1 MKKIILFIF
10 LVFNAVSAY
19 SATEDV
25 YLLAQTN
32 NISEL
37 QNIKDIDVTDKN
49 GDTALCSAIKFND
62 VDAYNILKKAGAN
75 TEHKCVKKIPS
86 EQYKTFLQKVGAANK
101 SWSFLGMGK
110 WAWAAIGAG
119 VAGGA
124 VAAGMG
130 GGSSNG
136 GNGNNICQNQGFTSH
151 ELCVEENGWT
161 QDRSCEDSSGQWYT
175 CKPANCFGYQ
185 HSCNDGYEEVPGD
198 TCKSGGETKVKCQ
211 LRTCPYQ
218 TTYCETGY
226 HETGNTCL
234 SGILTY
240 VECEPDTC
248 EGYNI
253 DSPSNCPSGYVV
265 SDTCLSGNVTKY
277 KCDTPTTCPYN
288 TTECTGGWDETGNT
302 CQSGTTLYKE
312 CSPKMCPYT
321 TTTCSIG
328 FYPTGNTCLSG
339 DETYVECAFDSENYI
354 EQGGN
359 IYPKLNCV
367 HGNQVGN
374 TCSCENGYYG
384 TLCDIL
390 VECPYI
396 HQTCAYG
403 YIETGNSC
411 QSGENI
417 YVECVFDYE
426 HYIMQGGN
434 VYPKIDCVHGNQV
447 GNTCSCGNGWTGT
460 LCDTP
465 VECSYTTTM
474 CANGYHETG
483 NTCQSGN
490 NTYVECEI
498 NACEGY
504 NYTTGDTCPNGWT
517 MYSSC
522 LSGTTM
528 KYMCDAPAMCP
539 YDTTVCTTGF
549 HETGNTCK
557 SGYETYVECEPDT
570 CEGYNIDSP
579 SNCPSGYVVSDT
591 CLSGNTTK
599 YKCDTPATCPYTTT
613 ECTGG
618 YTFSGET
625 CQSGE
630 TTYVECEPIQCGVH
644 SGWSESGCT
653 CENGYQ
659 NWTSGVGCYPVSC
672 GMNATQVGAECYC
685 NPGYTEWTL
694 GYGCYQI
701 QDCGIN
707 ATQSGNTCVCN
718 TGYQDWTEGYGCYE
732 TRECGLNATQSGG
745 NCVCNPGYQEW
756 TEGYGCYQ
764 ILNCGANAT
773 QHGDSCQCNE
783 GYENWSYGTGCTLIE
798 LECGINAVQNG
809 PHCECLD
816 GFANWQEGVGCA
828 LYGMYSTTYVHGGH
842 NTNIEN
848 NSGDLIYDIY
858 GIKSPSSYNIY
869 ASATSYSYNNITH
882 PYSDTY
888 IVKNV
893 QAFTVTMDINNEGDN
908 DIYGVFGNKKVA
920 NVHTYASYDGPTS
933 VPTLPA
939 DDSYHH
945 YWFGGVEVEATGNI
959 LIENVGDGNIYG
971 IYGNGENNGQW
982 NSDSINAYSYAS
994 AIPKYT
1000 ATAVARSTGRI
1011 NITNTG
1017 EGDVYG
1023 MYGKSNVTTNAQST
1037 MIGANSTQT
1046 YSVATGQISIQNTGD
1061 GDVYGIKGNGTVNN
1075 AYTTYSNGSSN
1086 NNINNIANG
1095 TIEITNTGNGD
1106 VYGINAYTDVN
1117 NAYATG
1123 RNASGLI
1130 EITNT
1135 GNGNVYGIKANGFVN
1150 NADSNNTTGQINI
1163 LNDGI
1168 GNTYGIYTAGNITSN
1183 GDENTYVRI
1192 VNKND
1197 GGTYGLY
1204 STSAT
1209 GTNVNGS
1216 EITIQNLADGD
1227 AIGMYTNGGTLTNS
1241 GTINI
1246 NNIGTGTVMGIFGNN
1261 NSTINNSG
1269 TINITRD
1276 AYTLSGTTYTPTT
1289 NPGSTVFGIYA
1300 KSGSTVNN
1308 SGTIN
1313 ITSNGSMYGI
1323 YTESGATITNTGT
1336 ISLNGVS
1343 CDGATCSGASNYIP
1357 YIVLNGGT
1365 LYNSGLMMA
1374 PQMNLN
1380 SMGGNV
1386 VAGLGSQFV
1395 VDNELSG
1402 DLNISSELVQNGNQT
1417 TYIAE
1422 NMIDA
1427 GDVSGLNVRSA
1438 SAMFDASLAD
1448 NGHDVVMQM
1457 KDFDTL
1463 TDNKSLAAFL
1473 KNNYDKGNGSEL
1485 FSALKSMDNMSA
1497 FNGALSGFTGLNT
1510 FTQFAH
1516 EDLSAMREISFSMN
1530 NKLFENSDRDSFD
1543 ISDST
1548 GYFSFSNSHN
1558 SGSGQYGISS
1568 EKIAENW
1575 KLGYGMAMA
1584 NINTGDGDNMHR
1596 QNKLWLFYMPATYTN
1611 DGYELVIAPKAGF
1624 ANSEYSR
1631 RGYNNVNYEG
1641 YIEKRIFGLMND
1653 LRYPLS
1659 FGNWTFAPDM
1669 AFNAIVYTQSGHEE
1683 EREFGLIIP
1692 DDRTI
1697 SIETGL
1703 GLYTKYEKT
1712 FESGSRLKLNTGL
1725 MAYREFGDS
1734 YNLKLGIQGM
1744 DGTFNLYNNDYKYR
1758 GAASMGVD
1766 YLMGRFH
1773 LYGNAQYFMDNDNY
1787 MNFKGGVSYRF

>member
-1 MKKIILFIF
+1 MKKLIISIF
-10 LVFNAVSAY
+10 LAFGMNFGCFAANNA
-19 SATEDV
+19 TDV
-25 YLLAQTN
+25 YLLAQ
-32 NISEL
+32 SGDAAEL
-37 QNIKDIDVTDKN
+37 KAVENIDVVDSDGN
-49 GDTALCSAIKFND
+49 TALCSAIKFND

-130 GGSSNG
+130 GGGGGSGGSSNG

-151 ELCVEENGWT
+151 EPCIEEDGWT
-161 QDRSCEDSSGQWYT
+161 QDRFCEDSSGQWYK

-185 HSCNDGYEEVPGD
+185 NSCNDGYEEVPGD

-277 KCDTPTTCPYN
+277 KCDTPATCPYN

-302 CQSGTTLYKE
+302 CQSGETLYKE

-321 TTTCSIG
+321 TTTCLTG
-328 FYPTGNTCLSG
+328 FYPTGNTCQSG
-339 DETYVECAFDSENYI
+339 DDT
-354 EQGGN
+354 
-359 IYPKLNCV
+359 
-367 HGNQVGN
+367 
-374 TCSCENGYYG
+374 
-384 TLCDIL
+384 
-390 VECPYI
+390 
-396 HQTCAYG
+396 
-403 YIETGNSC
+403 
-411 QSGENI
+411 
-417 YVECVFDYE
+417 YVECVFDTE
-426 HYIMQGGN
+426 NYIEQDGN
-434 VYPKIDCVHGNQV
+434 IYQRLNCVHGTQNA
-447 GNTCSCGNGWTGT
+447 NTCSCNSEGWEGD

-465 VECSYTTTM
+465 HNCGSNYVSACLSGYDETGNTCLSGDSILVECEPTQCGANAHWEGTACVCDSGYGNYTYGVGCSLIPLNCVHGTQNGISCSCTDGWTGNLCDTAVDCGANFTQTSCSTGYNQTGTCNSGETTYVS
-474 CANGYHETG
+474 CEPATCPYNTTSCTAGYHETG
-483 NTCQSGN
+483 ATCQSG
-490 NTYVECEI
+490 
-498 NACEGY
+498 
-504 NYTTGDTCPNGWT
+504 
-517 MYSSC
+517 
-522 LSGTTM
+522 
-528 KYMCDAPAMCP
+528 
-539 YDTTVCTTGF
+539 
-549 HETGNTCK
+549 ETLYK
-557 SGYETYVECEPDT
+557 ECEPDT
-570 CEGYNIDSP
+570 CEGFNYTEMES
-579 SNCPSGYVVSDT
+579 CPNGYELGSS
-591 CLSGNTTK
+591 CLSGTIMK

-630 TTYVECEPIQCGVH
+630 TTYIECEQIQCGVH
-644 SGWSESGCT
+644 SVWSESGCS

-659 NWTSGVGCYPVSC
+659 NWTPGVGCYPVSC
-672 GMNATQVGAECYC
+672 GLNATQFGTDCYC
-685 NPGYTEWTL
+685 NPGYTNWTV
-694 GYGCYQI
+694 GYGCYQTL
-701 QDCGIN
+701 DCGVN
-707 ATQSGNTCVCN
+707 ATQVGDSCVCN
-718 TGYQDWTEGYGCYE
+718 SGYQDWTEGYGCYE
-732 TRECGLNATQSGG
+732 TRDCGLNATQSGG
-745 NCVCNPGYQEW
+745 NCVCNSGYQEW

-809 PHCECLD
+809 THCECLD
-816 GFANWQEGVGCA
+816 GFSNWQEGIGCY
-828 LYGMYSTTYVHGGH
+828 LYGLFSDQNANLINNNYSGIVI
-842 NTNIEN
+842 NN
-848 NSGDLIYDIY
+848 NSNGSVYDIY
-858 GIKSPSSYNIY
+858 GMKLQANENYHYYAYNAKIEGTNQY
-869 ASATSYSYNNITH
+869 WNYVNDAQHHVVDSTNTKVIRIT
-882 PYSDTY
+882 
-888 IVKNV
+888 
-893 QAFTVTMDINNEGDN
+893 NEGDN
-908 DIYGVFGNKKVA
+908 DIYGMHVSGNNTA
-920 NVHTYASYDGPTS
+920 IN
-933 VPTLPA
+933 A
-939 DDSYHH
+939 DSLVTTVTNGAAD
-945 YWFGGVEVEATGNI
+945 EATFTANGNMYVT
-959 LIENVGDGNIYG
+959 NTGDGNIYG
-971 IYGNGENNGQW
+971 LYGKA
-982 NSDSINAYSYAS
+982 INAHSK
-994 AIPKYT
+994 AIQDHNVMWFIRAIANGHIT
-1000 ATAVARSTGRI
+1000 
-1011 NITNTG
+1011 ITNTG
-1017 EGDVYG
+1017 DGDMYG
-1023 MYGKSNVTTNAQST
+1023 MYNGLYNAKSELEQNYGSLNKASSSAHGYINIT
-1037 MIGANSTQT
+1037 
-1046 YSVATGQISIQNTGD
+1046 NTGD
-1061 GDVYGIKGNGTVNN
+1061 GDVYGMYGTNINN
-1075 AYTTYSNGSSN
+1075 AYSSGGLAEGHIS
-1086 NNINNIANG
+1086 IN
-1095 TIEITNTGNGD
+1095 
-1106 VYGINAYTDVN
+1106 
-1117 NAYATG
+1117 
-1123 RNASGLI
+1123 
-1130 EITNT
+1130 NT
-1135 GNGNVYGIKANGFVN
+1135 GNGNVYGMSGTGIIN
-1150 NADSNNTTGQINI
+1150 NANSSSAGGAI
-1163 LNDGI
+1163 LIRNDGT
-1168 GNTYGIYTAGNITSN
+1168 GNVYGMHTNNGDLISN
-1183 GDENTYVRI
+1183 GRLSNDSTNTSI
-1192 VNKND
+1192 TIINKNN
-1197 GGTYGLY
+1197 GLAYGMY
-1204 STSAT
+1204 NGSTAQHTST
-1209 GTNVNGS
+1209 NGS
-1216 EITIQNLADGD
+1216 EITMQNLANGD
-1227 AIGMYTNGGTLTNS
+1227 AIGMYTNGRTLTNS

-1246 NNIGTGTVMGIFGNN
+1246 NNVGTGTVIGILGNN
-1261 NSTINNSG
+1261 NSNITNTG

-1276 AYTLSGTTYTPTT
+1276 EYTLAGTTYTPTT

-1417 TYIAE
+1417 TYIAAD
-1422 NMIDA
+1422 MIDA
-1427 GDVSGLNVRSA
+1427 GDISGLNVRSA
-1438 SAMFDASLAD
+1438 SAMFDASVAE

-1457 KDFDTL
+1457 KDFGDL

-1473 KNNYDKGNGSEL
+1473 ANNYAKGKGQDL
-1485 FSALKSMDNMSA
+1485 FSTLKSMDNMSA
-1497 FNGALSGFTGLNT
+1497 FNGTLSGLTGLST

-1596 QNKLWLFYMPATYTN
+1596 QNKMWLFYMPATYTN
-1611 DGYELVIAPKAGF
+1611 DGYELVVAPKAGF

-1631 RGYNNVNYEG
+1631 RGYNNINYEG

-1659 FGNWTFAPDM
+1659 FGNWTLAPDL
-1669 AFNAIVYTQSGHEE
+1669 AFNAIVYDQSGNEDGQ
-1683 EREFGLIIP
+1683 EFSLVIP
-1692 DDRTI
+1692 DDRTV
-1697 SIETGL
+1697 SVETGF

-1712 FESGSRLKLNTGL
+1712 FESGARLKLNSGL

-1734 YNLKLGIQGM
+1734 YDIKLGIRGM
-1744 DGTFNLYNNDYKYR
+1744 DGTFNLYNNDYVYR
-1758 GAASMGVD
+1758 GAASLGFD
-1766 YLMGRFH
+1766 YMAGRFH